1 MEQRRTRWLVLV
13 FATFMPIAHVIMGLA
28 NSDVPTSLWQY
39 FLAMLICLALVV
51 LLCWDSGKNAMPL
64 WAAWSVVAGVLLMDL
79 LVNSVLPAG
88 IHPGYA
94 SWQNGAIQ
102 MLLVA
107 LTFRD
112 RMRLAWL
119 GMGLF
124 AVADMS
130 ASLALGLSVTDAL
143 ALVLT
148 PIMWM
153 VIATAVRSVL
163 GRSKNNIAV
172 YSAQSQLAA
181 TKLAKE
187 HAHGLYRK
195 QWLLE
200 LEQATRPALEAIA
213 GQDAGQGLSA
223 SDRLDLA
230 LLEAELRDQIRG
242 RALVTPEIQQATRA
256 ARKRGVKV
264 DLWMTEKRPYLTPLP
279 PMFSRS
285 CWTFLVRPS
294 PGLCAPGRCLWVR
307 APPSP
312 SSPSMNPQIRMKRT
326 WKSVSPTPCQPH
338 RLGQEAGSS

>member
-1 MEQRRTRWLVLV
+1 MEQLRTRWLVLV
-13 FATFMPIAHVIMGLA
+13 FATFMPIAHVIMGAA
-28 NSDVPTSLWQY
+28 NSEVPTSLWQY
-39 FLAMLICLALVV
+39 YLAMVICLVLVG

-64 WAAWSVVAGVLLMDL
+64 WGAWSVVVGVLLMDL
-79 LVNSVLPAG
+79 LVNSVLPEG

-124 AVADMS
+124 AVADLS
-130 ASLALGLSVTDAL
+130 ASFALGLSVTDAL

-163 GRSKNNIAV
+163 GRSRNNIAV

-213 GQDAGQGLSA
+213 GQDLTVQ
-223 SDRLDLA
+223 DRKDLA

-242 RALVTPEIQQATRA
+242 RALVTPEIQHAARA
-256 ARKRGVKV
+256 ARRRGVKV
-264 DLWMTEKRPYLTPLP
+264 DLLDDRKTSLP
-279 PMFSRS
+279 DTVAANVFRQLLGILGAAQSG
-285 CWTFLVRPS
+285 TL
-294 PGLCAPGRCLWVR
+294 R
-307 APPSP
+307 ARALP
-312 SSPSMNPQIRMKRT
+312 
-326 WKSVSPTPCQPH
+326 VGESPTVTILAFDDSEDENETYVEISEPYP
-338 RLGQEAGSS
+338 ASVT

>member
-1 MEQRRTRWLVLV
+1 MEQHRTRWLVLV

-28 NSDVPTSLWQY
+28 NIAVPTSKWQY
-39 FLAMLICLALVV
+39 LMAMVICLALVV
-51 LLCWDSGKNAMPL
+51 LLCWDSGKRVMPL
-64 WAAWSVVAGVLLMDL
+64 WGAWCVVAGVLLMDL

-124 AVADMS
+124 SIMDLS
-130 ASLALGLSVTDAL
+130 ASLALGLSLIDAL

-153 VIATAVRSVL
+153 VIATAVQSVL

-172 YSAQSQLAA
+172 YAAQSQLAA
-181 TKLAKE
+181 TKLARE

-195 QWLLE
+195 QWLME

-213 GQDAGQGLSA
+213 SQDLSA
-223 SDRLDLA
+223 VDRRDLA

-242 RALVTPEIQQATRA
+242 RALVTKEIQEAARD

-264 DLWMTEKRPYLTPLP
+264 DLLDDRKRSLPDSIAADALTQLLQVLTTAQ
-279 PMFSRS
+279 SG
-285 CWTFLVRPS
+285 T
-294 PGLCAPGRCLWVR
+294 VR
-307 APPSP
+307 ARALPVGEAPAVTILAFDDSEEQHEFYLEIGDP
-312 SSPSMNPQIRMKRT
+312 RT
-326 WKSVSPTPCQPH
+326 ELA
-338 RLGQEAGSS
+338 R

>member
-264 DLWMTEKRPYLTPLP
+264 DLLDDRKTSLP
-279 PMFSRS
+279 DTVAADVFAQLLDILGAAQSGTLRARALP
-285 CWTFLVRPS
+285 VGES
-294 PGLCAPGRCLWVR
+294 PAVTILAFDGSADQNETYVEI
-307 APPSP
+307 SE
-312 SSPSMNPQIRMKRT
+312 
-326 WKSVSPTPCQPH
+326 PH
-338 RLGQEAGSS
+338 PVPAT

>member
-1 MEQRRTRWLVLV
+1 MEQLRTRWLVLV

-64 WAAWSVVAGVLLMDL
+64 WAAWSVVVGVLIMDV

-88 IHPGYA
+88 VHPGYA

-124 AVADMS
+124 AVLDLS

-153 VIATAVRSVL
+153 VIATAVRSVS

-181 TKLAKE
+181 TKVAKE

-213 GQDAGQGLSA
+213 GQEAGQQMSA
-223 SDRLDLA
+223 QDRKDLA

-242 RALVTPEIQQATRA
+242 RALVTTEIQQATRA

-264 DLWMTEKRPYLTPLP
+264 DLLDDRKTSLP
-279 PMFSRS
+279 DTIATDVFTQLLDILGKAQSGTLRARALP
-285 CWTFLVRPS
+285 VGES
-294 PGLCAPGRCLWVR
+294 PAVTILAFDESADQNETYVEINDPHPAP
-307 APPSP
+307 
-312 SSPSMNPQIRMKRT
+312 T
-326 WKSVSPTPCQPH
+326 T
-338 RLGQEAGSS
+338 

>member
-1 MEQRRTRWLVLV
+1 MEQLRTRWLVLV
-13 FATFMPIAHVIMGLA
+13 FATFMPIAHVIMGAA

-39 FLAMLICLALVV
+39 YLAMVICLVLVV

-64 WAAWSVVAGVLLMDL
+64 WGTWSVVVGVLLMDL
-79 LVNSVLPAG
+79 LVNSVLPEG

-124 AVADMS
+124 AVADLS
-130 ASLALGLSVTDAL
+130 ASFALGLSVTDAL

-163 GRSKNNIAV
+163 SRSKNNIAV

-200 LEQATRPALEAIA
+200 LERATRPALEAIA
-213 GQDAGQGLSA
+213 GQDLTA
-223 SDRLDLA
+223 SDRKDLA

-264 DLWMTEKRPYLTPLP
+264 DLLDDRKTSLP
-279 PMFSRS
+279 DTIAADVFRQLLDILGAAQSGTLRARALP
-285 CWTFLVRPS
+285 VGES
-294 PGLCAPGRCLWVR
+294 PAVTILAFDDSANQNETYMEISDPQTAP
-307 APPSP
+307 A
-312 SSPSMNPQIRMKRT
+312 T
-326 WKSVSPTPCQPH
+326 
-338 RLGQEAGSS
+338 

>member
-1 MEQRRTRWLVLV
+1 MEQVRTRWLVVV

-28 NSDVPTSLWQY
+28 NSHVPTSLWQY
-39 FLAMLICLALVV
+39 FTAMLICLVLVG
-51 LLCWDSGKNAMPL
+51 LLCWDSGKTAMPL
-64 WAAWSVVAGVLLMDL
+64 WGAWSVVVGTLVMDA

-107 LTFRD
+107 LTFRG
-112 RMRLAWL
+112 RMRLAWW
-119 GMGLF
+119 GMILF
-124 AVADMS
+124 AISDMS
-130 ASLALGLSVTDAL
+130 ASLALGLSVTDGL

-153 VIATAVRSVL
+153 VIATAVQSVL

-172 YSAQSQLAA
+172 YAAQRQLAA
-181 TKLAKE
+181 TLLAKE

-195 QWLLE
+195 QWLWE

-213 GQDAGQGLSA
+213 SQNLSA
-223 SDRLDLA
+223 EDRRDLA

-242 RALVTPEIQQATRA
+242 RALVTKEIQEGARA

-264 DLWMTEKRPYLTPLP
+264 DLLDDRKTPLP
-279 PMFSRS
+279 DTVATDVFAQLLEVLTAAQSG
-285 CWTFLVRPS
+285 T
-294 PGLCAPGRCLWVR
+294 VR
-307 APPSP
+307 ARALPVGELPAVTILAFDESAEQHEIYIEI
-312 SSPSMNPQIRMKRT
+312 SDLRT
-326 WKSVSPTPCQPH
+326 ELAC
-338 RLGQEAGSS
+338 

>member
-1 MEQRRTRWLVLV
+1 
-13 FATFMPIAHVIMGLA
+13 
-28 NSDVPTSLWQY
+28 
-39 FLAMLICLALVV
+39 
-51 LLCWDSGKNAMPL
+51 
-64 WAAWSVVAGVLLMDL
+64 
-79 LVNSVLPAG
+79 
-88 IHPGYA
+88 
-94 SWQNGAIQ
+94 

-124 AVADMS
+124 AVLDLS

-213 GQDAGQGLSA
+213 GQDLTVQ
-223 SDRLDLA
+223 DRKDLA

-264 DLWMTEKRPYLTPLP
+264 DLLDDRKTSLP
-279 PMFSRS
+279 DTIAADVFTQLLDILGAAKSGTLRARALP
-285 CWTFLVRPS
+285 VGES
-294 PGLCAPGRCLWVR
+294 PAVTILAFDESADQNETYVEINDPHPAP
-307 APPSP
+307 A
-312 SSPSMNPQIRMKRT
+312 T
-326 WKSVSPTPCQPH
+326 
-338 RLGQEAGSS
+338 